1 MVELKYYDLSK
12 ILTIGRDC
20 KYFMCFGERSNGKTY
35 QVLLHGLRDFITSGY
50 QNQTAII
57 RRWHE
62 DLVGKRAATM
72 WDNLVNNEKGVNTVK
87 QLTNGKYDNIIYRGG
102 MWYLAKW
109 DAEHE
114 KFINNPTPLGFA
126 FTLSDSEHDKS
137 ASFGK
142 VQTILFDEFIPK
154 NSRYTDNEFVT
165 FMNTCSTIIRGRD
178 TVKIFMCANTVSKYS
193 LYFEEMGIT
202 NVRKMKKGDID
213 IYKYGDSG
221 LKVAVEYCDSPNIN
235 KPSDV
240 YFAFDNPALKM
251 ITTGEWQLDIY
262 PHLINKFEPKDI
274 KFSYFIL
281 YKENI
286 LQADIVIKD
295 NEAFTFIHR
304 KTTPVKHENQ
314 DIIFTTEPDQRNN
327 YFGRLTKPVTK
338 AGKKIYY
345 FFATNKVF
353 YSTNEIGDIMS
364 HYLAWSNGLVK

>member
-1 MVELKYYDLSK
+1 MSELKYYDLSK
-12 ILTIGRDC
+12 ILSVGADC

-35 QVLLHGLRDFITSGY
+35 QVLLHGLKDFINSGY

-57 RRWHE
+57 RRWHD

-72 WDNLVNNEKGVNTVK
+72 WDNLVNNEKGENQVRI
-87 QLTNGKYDNIIYRGG
+87 LTHSKYDNIIYRGG

-109 DAEHE
+109 DTENS
-114 KFINNPTPLGFA
+114 KFINNPTPLAFA

-137 ASFGK
+137 SSYGK

-154 NSRYTDNEFVT
+154 DARYTLNEFVT
-165 FMNTCSTIIRGRD
+165 FMNVCSTIIRGRN
-178 TVKIFMCANTVSKYS
+178 TVKIFMCANTMSKYA
-193 LYFEEMGIT
+193 LYFDEMGIT

-221 LKVAVEYCDSPNIN
+221 LKVAVEYCDSPNKN

-262 PHLINKFEPKDI
+262 PHLVNKFENKDV
-274 KFSYFIL
+274 KFSYFIV

-286 LQADIVIKD
+286 LQADIVIKPT
-295 NEAFTFIHR
+295 EAFTFIHR
-304 KTTPVKHENQ
+304 KTTPLKYEDK
-314 DIIFTTEPDQRNN
+314 DIIFTTENNQRIN

-338 AGKKIYY
+338 AGKKIYF
-345 FFATNKVF
+345 FFAANKVF
-353 YSTNEIGDIMS
+353 YSSNDIGDIMS
-364 HYLAWSNGLVK
+364 HYLAWCNQVAK